1 MKVLAILGSPRG
13 NGNTAIVLQAICDVL
28 KDKGA
33 KVELLSLGGL
43 RLTGCIECFTC
54 QKRRDR
60 VNCPVK
66 DDMKDIY
73 PRILRSDALVFATP
87 IFCWGPSAQL
97 KAVWDR
103 FYGLCKFGTS
113 SYESL
118 IDGRASALVTT
129 AGGDASDGT
138 NLTAQGYR
146 KLADFMRLRRCGELK
161 LTGVGNPDDTR
172 ADKTLLTRA
181 RRFGGRLWQRLNER

>member
-1 MKVLAILGSPRG
+1 MKVLAIMGSPRRR
-13 NGNTAIVLQAICDVL
+13 GNTAGVLANVCDVL
-28 KDKGA
+28 TERGA
-33 KVELLSLGGL
+33 KVEVLPLGGL

-66 DDMKDIY
+66 DDMKSIY
-73 PRILRSDALVFATP
+73 PKILRSDALVFATP

-103 FYGLCKFGTS
+103 FYGLCKFGES
-113 SYESL
+113 SYDSL
-118 IDGRASALVTT
+118 IEGKASALVTT

-138 NLTAQGYR
+138 NLTAQSYR
-146 KLADFMRLRRCGELK
+146 KLADFMRMRRCGELK
-161 LTGVGNPDDTR
+161 LTGVGSPDDTR
-172 ADKTLLTRA
+172 ADKALRARA